1 MSGLTMG
8 SLFDG
13 IGGFP
18 LAALRSGITP
28 VWASEIEAFPIEVT
42 KQRFPSMIHVGD
54 ITKLNGVE
62 LPPVDIICG
71 GSPCQDLSV
80 AGARAGLSGARSGLF
95 MEQVRLVKEMRNADE
110 QRGRT
115 GHAVRPRYMLWENVP
130 GAFSSGTPKGEDFR
144 IVLEEIVRVK
154 CGSVYVPGP
163 YLLCVALLCGLL
175 AGCGNDKVQ
184 EEQNDNVSADTIPE
198 DVVVHTD
205 YGDLHYP
212 DRWQEYVTIRQEQ
225 NGNTIAVT
233 FETKSGEET
242 YELFKVL
249 IGDDSSEVVGC
260 LTDDTGAQRNVYLH
274 VEELPA
280 DSGLEE
286 TEQTRFY
293 AMQEDLNYLIDNL
306 K

>member
-1 MSGLTMG
+1 MK
-8 SLFDG
+8 
-13 IGGFP
+13 
-18 LAALRSGITP
+18 RKTP
-28 VWASEIEAFPIEVT
+28 V
-42 KQRFPSMIHVGD
+42 
-54 ITKLNGVE
+54 KLIG
-62 LPPVDIICG
+62 
-71 GSPCQDLSV
+71 
-80 AGARAGLSGARSGLF
+80 
-95 MEQVRLVKEMRNADE
+95 
-110 QRGRT
+110 
-115 GHAVRPRYMLWENVP
+115 
-130 GAFSSGTPKGEDFR
+130 
-144 IVLEEIVRVK
+144 
-154 CGSVYVPGP
+154 

-184 EEQNDNVSADTIPE
+184 EGQNDNVSADTIPE

-242 YELFKVL
+242 YELF
-249 IGDDSSEVVGC
+249 EVVGS
-260 LTDDTGAQRNVYLH
+260 LSDDTGTQRNVYLR

-293 AMQEDLNYLIDNL
+293 AMQEDLNYLIDHL
-306 K
+306 S

>member
-1 MSGLTMG
+1 MNKKVKI
-8 SLFDG
+8 F
-13 IGGFP
+13 
-18 LAALRSGITP
+18 AAFVVI
-28 VWASEIEAFPIEVT
+28 F
-42 KQRFPSMIHVGD
+42 SMIM
-54 ITKLNGVE
+54 
-62 LPPVDIICG
+62 C
-71 GSPCQDLSV
+71 
-80 AGARAGLSGARSGLF
+80 F
-95 MEQVRLVKEMRNADE
+95 
-110 QRGRT
+110 
-115 GHAVRPRYMLWENVP
+115 
-130 GAFSSGTPKGEDFR
+130 
-144 IVLEEIVRVK
+144 
-154 CGSVYVPGP
+154 
-163 YLLCVALLCGLL
+163 

-184 EEQNDNVSADTIPE
+184 EEQNDNVSANTIPE

-249 IGDDSSEVVGC
+249 IGDDSSEVVGS
-260 LTDDTGAQRNVYLH
+260 LTDDTGTQRNVYLH

>member
-1 MSGLTMG
+1 MTYRKW
-8 SLFDG
+8 
-13 IGGFP
+13 I
-18 LAALRSGITP
+18 
-28 VWASEIEAFPIEVT
+28 
-42 KQRFPSMIHVGD
+42 
-54 ITKLNGVE
+54 
-62 LPPVDIICG
+62 
-71 GSPCQDLSV
+71 SV
-80 AGARAGLSGARSGLF
+80 F
-95 MEQVRLVKEMRNADE
+95 
-110 QRGRT
+110 
-115 GHAVRPRYMLWENVP
+115 
-130 GAFSSGTPKGEDFR
+130 
-144 IVLEEIVRVK
+144 
-154 CGSVYVPGP
+154 
-163 YLLCVALLCGLL
+163 LCVIFVCGLL

-184 EEQNDNVSADTIPE
+184 EEQNDNVSANTSPE

-249 IGDDSSEVVGC
+249 IGDDSSEVVGS
-260 LTDDTGAQRNVYLH
+260 LTDDTGTQRNVYLH

-293 AMQEDLNYLIDNL
+293 AMQEDLNYLIDHL
-306 K
+306 S

>member
-1 MSGLTMG
+1 M
-8 SLFDG
+8 
-13 IGGFP
+13 
-18 LAALRSGITP
+18 
-28 VWASEIEAFPIEVT
+28 
-42 KQRFPSMIHVGD
+42 
-54 ITKLNGVE
+54 
-62 LPPVDIICG
+62 
-71 GSPCQDLSV
+71 
-80 AGARAGLSGARSGLF
+80 
-95 MEQVRLVKEMRNADE
+95 
-110 QRGRT
+110 
-115 GHAVRPRYMLWENVP
+115 
-130 GAFSSGTPKGEDFR
+130 
-144 IVLEEIVRVK
+144 
-154 CGSVYVPGP
+154 
-163 YLLCVALLCGLL
+163 
-175 AGCGNDKVQ
+175 Q
-184 EEQNDNVSADTIPE
+184 EEQNDNASADTIPE
-198 DVVVHTD
+198 DVVVHTG

-249 IGDDSSEVVGC
+249 IGDDSSEVVGS
-260 LTDDTGAQRNVYLH
+260 LTDDTGTQRNVYLH